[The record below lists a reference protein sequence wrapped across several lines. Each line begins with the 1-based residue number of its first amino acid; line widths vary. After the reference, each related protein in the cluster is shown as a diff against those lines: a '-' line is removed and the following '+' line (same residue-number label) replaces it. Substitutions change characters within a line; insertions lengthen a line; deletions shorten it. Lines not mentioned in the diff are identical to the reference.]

1 MGIAE
6 RKERERDQLRSRILD
21 AARELFVRDGYD
33 AVTMRRIAERIE
45 YSATAIYLHFADKD
59 ELIRQLCAHD
69 FAVFA
74 AQFTKLG
81 RVADPLERLR
91 RAGHAYIDFA
101 LAHPN
106 HYRLLFMTPR
116 ASGAGGA
123 PAEQSYAFLARTA
136 AEAIATGKLRKDAGD
151 AELVAQT
158 CWAGVHGVA
167 ALHIAVG
174 DDAKLPWR
182 PVARRARAMIDTL
195 VHGLERGGRTGA
207 SGVDRR

>member
-6 RKERERDQLRSRILD
+6 RKERERDQLRNRILD

-45 YSATAIYLHFADKD
+45 YSPTAIYLHFADKD
-59 ELIRQLCAHD
+59 ELVRQLCAHD

-74 AQFTKLG
+74 AQFAKLG

-101 LAHPN
+101 LAHRN
-106 HYRLLFMTPR
+106 AYRLLFMTPPANG
-116 ASGAGGA
+116 ASAAGGA
-123 PAEQSYAFLARTA
+123 PAEQAYAFLARTA
-136 AEAIATGKLRKDAGD
+136 AEAIAAGKLRKDLGD

-158 CWAGVHGVA
+158 SWAGVHGVA

-174 DDAKLPWR
+174 DDPKLPWR

-195 VHGLERGGRTGA
+195 IHGFERGGK
-207 SGVDRR
+207 S